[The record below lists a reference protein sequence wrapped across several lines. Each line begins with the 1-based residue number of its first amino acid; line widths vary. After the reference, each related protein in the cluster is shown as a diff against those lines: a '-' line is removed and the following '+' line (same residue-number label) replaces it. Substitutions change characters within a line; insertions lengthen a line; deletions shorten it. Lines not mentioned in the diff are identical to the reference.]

1 MHPWA
6 NMQPAKVDM
15 VDEEKLTEGKT
26 SFLFIFLFIFRC
38 LHLVYTLLLGDELKN
53 VIKLCSH

>member
-26 SFLFIFLFIFRC
+26 SFLFIFYLFFV
-38 LHLVYTLLLGDELKN
+38 VYTLFT
-53 VIKLCSH
+53 LCYWETSLRMS